1 MFFFPTTGLH
11 FSSKSKWQHTDRKSC
26 HVFQEICFLWAA
38 EGNERNTSLS
48 LLLLIL
54 LHCCLGHSH
63 HSFPV
68 FPPPYPLLSQ
78 FTLFPLWEVLNWY
91 SLSPLTPPL
100 SLPLFSSGVLSQFT
114 LILWGTGPSIVNP
127 SSPDFPRPSN
137 NSCKTFDAQQIC
149 IGEIDRP
156 FTVTHEPLRLNR
168 FICIGA
174 GIQSLLPNR
183 LWVRLCWAF
192 QFVKSECC
200 EYKLAIYKPLAHLF
214 MCAQW
219 IRTLPYVISKS
230 GTYCEQQGRFK
241 LRQCLRCMLSARMTS
256 SVKSRRSQK
265 LFYVSS
271 QALSS

>member
-1 MFFFPTTGLH
+1 M
-11 FSSKSKWQHTDRKSC
+11 FSSRF
-26 HVFQEICFLWAA
+26 VFSEQQRETRETPLFLCCCWSSSTVVWATHI
-38 EGNERNTSLS
+38 N
-48 LLLLIL
+48 
-54 LHCCLGHSH
+54 
-63 HSFPV
+63 SFPV

-78 FTLFPLWEVLNWY
+78 FTLFPLWVVLNWY

-156 FTVTHEPLRLNR
+156 SAVTHEPLRLNR

-174 GIQSLLPNR
+174 GVQSLLPNR

-192 QFVKSECC
+192 QFVKSEC
-200 EYKLAIYKPLAHLF
+200 EYKLAI
-214 MCAQW
+214 
-219 IRTLPYVISKS
+219 
-230 GTYCEQQGRFK
+230 
-241 LRQCLRCMLSARMTS
+241 
-256 SVKSRRSQK
+256 
-265 LFYVSS
+265 
-271 QALSS
+271 